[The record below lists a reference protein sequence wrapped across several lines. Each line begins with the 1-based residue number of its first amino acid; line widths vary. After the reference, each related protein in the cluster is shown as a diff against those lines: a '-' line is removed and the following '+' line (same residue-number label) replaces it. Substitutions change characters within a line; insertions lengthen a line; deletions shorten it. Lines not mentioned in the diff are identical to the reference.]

1 MSFDPFTT
9 ARRLTNT
16 ELVNFSAIPRP
27 RKSRKVSTENYGSK
41 KPGSAASLTC
51 FRELRLAS
59 FFSLCFIT
67 NHKTR
72 DPSI

>member
-16 ELVNFSAIPRP
+16 ELVNFSAIPAREKAG
-27 RKSRKVSTENYGSK
+27 RFSTEIYGSK